1 MIEDNTYEENVEE
14 FNKMFFNLKYKDFNW
29 DVHIMIDN
37 VVGKIE
43 FEYTMNCLLDNSN
56 TIHINRFQD
65 VLKWESYEKSRCS
78 AGSAPPISIL
88 KERGLWKVT
97 TPLPVTTTFKT
108 PSFYTD
114 MNGIKRR
121 KKYL

>member
-14 FNKMFFNLKYKDFNW
+14 FNGMFYDLKHKDFNW
-29 DVHIMIDN
+29 DAHAMIDN

-43 FEYTMNCLLDNSN
+43 FEYTMNCLLDDSN

-65 VLKWESYEKSRCS
+65 VLKWESYEKSRRPG
-78 AGSAPPISIL
+78 GSTPPISVL
-88 KERGLWKVT
+88 KERGLWV
-97 TPLPVTTTFKT
+97 TPLLVTTTFKT
-108 PSFYTD
+108 PSFFTD
-114 MNGIKRR
+114 INGIRRR